1 MITLEPLCTMA
12 LRLKSRLDARL
23 APAGRRVVA
32 EIATAEL
39 SGRPSGRLAGT
50 SSADWLTVTAGG
62 LGLPDVRLAIETDDG
77 ARVLMRY
84 AGRIRIIP
92 GQPSTALA
100 APVFETGDSRYSW
113 LNDVQAVGKGTSRP
127 TGPGSTTRS
136 TSYGKHPVN
145 ASSVRQTAVDAC
157 CSAHPGRDSA
167 RHA

>member
-12 LRLKSRLDARL
+12 LRLKSRLDAGL

-39 SGRPSGRLAGT
+39 SGRLSGRLAGT
-50 SSADWLTVTAGG
+50 SSADWFTVTAGG

-77 ARVLMRY
+77 ALVLMRY

-92 GQPSTALA
+92 GQPSTALV

-113 LNDVQAVGKGTSRP
+113 LNDVQAVGKGIRKAD
-127 TGPGSTTRS
+127 GSGLDYEIYELR
-136 TSYGKHPVN
+136 
-145 ASSVRQTAVDAC
+145 
-157 CSAHPGRDSA
+157 
-167 RHA
+167 